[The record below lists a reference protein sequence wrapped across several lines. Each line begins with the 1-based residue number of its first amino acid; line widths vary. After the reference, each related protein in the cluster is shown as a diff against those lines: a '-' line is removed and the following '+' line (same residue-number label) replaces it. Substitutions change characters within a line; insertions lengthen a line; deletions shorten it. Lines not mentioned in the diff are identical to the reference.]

1 MKIKFLQLIVMG
13 FYMAI
18 FISMSFYAQSPIV
31 PTSIPTSIP
40 ASISSGA
47 RPLNLAIKPGSDV
60 IAQILKYKNDL
71 LAVSKNPNY
80 NYLTTAI
87 LPVSANSTPAPIDSN
102 TNSIPTI
109 VVFYDYNCR
118 YSRDLLIFIKT
129 ELEKNKYRIIYRPVG
144 MLADTSKLVA
154 EVALAAFTK
163 NKFQEFNNELTKA
176 DILMPITIDG
186 LKTVAQ
192 RLGLNYDELI
202 QIASTQQLGN
212 EVLNNQVVYDSMML
226 PGVPSIIVAKLDS
239 NNNVI
244 NDKIFFL
251 AGADSNQLEYS
262 LYKIRM

>member
-1 MKIKFLQLIVMG
+1 MKIKFLQLVVIV
-13 FYMAI
+13 FYVTI
-18 FISMSFYAQSPIV
+18 FISMSSYAQSPIV
-31 PTSIPTSIP
+31 STGVSSGV
-40 ASISSGA
+40 SSGA
-47 RPLNLAIKPGSDV
+47 RPLDLAIKPGSDV

-80 NYLTTAI
+80 NYLTSVISSVT
-87 LPVSANSTPAPIDSN
+87 ANSTSTQVGSN

-118 YSRDLLIFIKT
+118 YSRDLLSFIKT

-163 NKFQEFNNELTKA
+163 DKFQEFNSELTKA
-176 DILMPITIDG
+176 DILVPITVDR
-186 LKTVAQ
+186 LKTIAQ
-192 RLGLNYDELI
+192 RLGLNYEELI

-212 EVLNNQVVYDSMML
+212 EVLNNQVVYDSIML